1 MEIPESEIF
10 KTIFYEH
17 HPIVRRKL
25 AALVCDES
33 AADDLAQEV
42 FLRLYRNPPDDPAA
56 LGAWLHRVLT
66 RIGYDYLDK
75 KARERR
81 LQNKQEQLYDASESP
96 PSGEDVIISKLD
108 QEDVHAWLNE
118 LPERDRQALLLR
130 YSGYSYVEIAG
141 ELGVRPPVVGTL
153 LHRATEKLR
162 QNATKAIPQTK

>member
-10 KTIFYEH
+10 KAIFYEH
-17 HPIVRRKL
+17 YPIVCRKL
-25 AALVCDES
+25 AALIRDES

-81 LQNKQEQLYDASESP
+81 LQNKQEQLYDMNEFP
-96 PSGEDVIISKLD
+96 PSGEEVILSKLD
-108 QEDVHAWLNE
+108 QEDVHVWLNE
-118 LPERDRQALLLR
+118 LPERDKQALLLR
-130 YSGYSYVEIAG
+130 YSGYSYAEIAG

>member
-17 HPIVRRKL
+17 YPVVRRKL
-25 AALVCDES
+25 AALVRDES

-81 LQNKQEQLYDASESP
+81 LQNKQEQLYDANESP
-96 PSGEDVIISKLD
+96 PSGEEVIISKLD
-108 QEDVHAWLNE
+108 QEDVHIWLNE

>member
-10 KTIFYEH
+10 KAIFYEH
-17 HPIVRRKL
+17 YPVVYRKL
-25 AALVCDES
+25 AALVRDES

-81 LQNKQEQLYDASESP
+81 LQNKQEQLYDVNESP
-96 PSGEDVIISKLD
+96 PSGEEIIISKLD
-108 QEDVHAWLNE
+108 QEDVHVWLNE

>member
-1 MEIPESEIF
+1 MEIPDSEIF

-17 HPIVRRKL
+17 YPVVRRKL
-25 AALVCDES
+25 TALVRDES

-81 LQNKQEQLYDASESP
+81 LQNKQEQLYDVELSP
-96 PSGEDVIISKLD
+96 PTGEEVFISKLD
-108 QEDVHAWLNE
+108 QEDVHLWMNE

-130 YSGYSYVEIAG
+130 YSGYSYAEIAE
-141 ELGVRPPVVGTL
+141 ELGLRPPVVGTL
-153 LHRATEKLR
+153 LHRATQKLR
-162 QNATKAIPQTK
+162 QNAAKSIPQTE